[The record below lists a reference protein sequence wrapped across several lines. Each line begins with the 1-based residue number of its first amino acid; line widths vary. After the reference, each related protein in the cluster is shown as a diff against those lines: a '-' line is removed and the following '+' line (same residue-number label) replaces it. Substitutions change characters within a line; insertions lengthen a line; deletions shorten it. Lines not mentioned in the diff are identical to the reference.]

1 LAFASGAEPSSA
13 LYLTLM
19 GPPEFWELLLRG
31 CAVGALAATALGLW
45 RGGEGPARAAGI
57 IFCLTSIGY
66 ALNSSEFVRM
76 QLGPLFLPSMV
87 LSLGGAGTF
96 WLFVRTVF
104 EDQKITWPTLAPA
117 GVLLVIGLIAVFVE
131 DVRRNAFILHHIIQT
146 FICVHALYLVARG
159 WRGDLVEG
167 RRRLR
172 GPFFVI
178 VGIYVM
184 GVTVVEFSR
193 ELGHYPPWGPMT
205 GAVSLAALCLSGAW
219 VFLDARTFLFG
230 AAQPAPAPVD
240 NLDAGDRLLLARL
253 NDLMDKEQ
261 AWRREGLT
269 IGALAAELDTP
280 EHRLRRL
287 INDHLGARNFAAFV
301 NTRRIAAAKALLAD
315 PANARKPVSAI
326 AFDLGFG
333 SLGPFNRAFKDETGV
348 TPSEWRRN
356 ELENGS
362 PIPEN
367 AG

>member
-1 LAFASGAEPSSA
+1 
-13 LYLTLM
+13 M

-31 CAVGALAATALGLW
+31 TAVGALAATALGLW
-45 RGGEGPARAAGI
+45 RAHQGPARLAGI
-57 IFCLTSIGY
+57 VFCLTSIGY
-66 ALNSSEFVRM
+66 ALNSSAEVRM
-76 QLGPLFLPSMV
+76 QLGPLFMPSLV

-117 GVLLVIGLIAVFVE
+117 VVLLVIGLIAV
-131 DVRRNAFILHHIIQT
+131 AFAEIRQAAFLLHHVVQT
-146 FICVHALYLVARG
+146 FVCAHALYLVARG

-167 RRRLR
+167 RRKLR

-184 GVTVVEFSR
+184 GVTAVEFSR
-193 ELGHYPPWGPMT
+193 ELGFYPPWGPMT

-230 AAQPAPAPVD
+230 AAQAKPADPG
-240 NLDAGDRLLLARL
+240 LDAGDRLLLTRL
-253 NDLMDKEQ
+253 NELMDGQE

-269 IGALAAELDTP
+269 IGALATELATP

-301 NTRRIAAAKALLAD
+301 NVRRIAAAKLLLAD

-356 ELENGS
+356 ELGSGS